1 MRSARIAPD
10 WIAMATNFLRQ
21 LSIADWLIALVL
33 FVGLFFVFV
42 FLINRRPW
50 NAGRPLRLRGF
61 FVSFHRFSFVFF
73 VFFAFGDKNGDLIGG
88 RE

>member
-33 FVGLFFVFV
+33 FVGLFFVFFYKSATLERWASV
-42 FLINRRPW
+42 ASARIFRFIP
-50 NAGRPLRLRGF
+50 PF
-61 FVSFHRFSFVFF
+61 FFCFVFF
-73 VFFAFGDKNGDLIGG
+73 FLLLATKMAT
-88 RE
+88 